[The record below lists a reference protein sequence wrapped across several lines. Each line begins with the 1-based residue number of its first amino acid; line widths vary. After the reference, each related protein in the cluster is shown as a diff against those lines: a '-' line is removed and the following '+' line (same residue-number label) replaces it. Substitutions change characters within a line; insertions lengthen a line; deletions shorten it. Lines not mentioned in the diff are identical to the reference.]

1 MLEMLHGA
9 WSRSSVRF
17 VSDAVAFCQAQV
29 SLTANDFI
37 AWSLGEVSYFDG
49 SMGLFRRPETS
60 RKKMRIKGGGT
71 TEHFSG
77 GLSNVVVRV
86 LPSRE

>member
-29 SLTANDFI
+29 SLTTNDFI
-37 AWSLGEVSYFDG
+37 AWSLGEVS
-49 SMGLFRRPETS
+49 
-60 RKKMRIKGGGT
+60 
-71 TEHFSG
+71 
-77 GLSNVVVRV
+77 
-86 LPSRE
+86 

>member
-1 MLEMLHGA
+1 MLEVLHREWG
-9 WSRSSVRF
+9 RSPERF
-17 VSDAVAFCQAQV
+17 VSDAVAFCRAQV
-29 SLTANDFI
+29 SITTNDVFVR
-37 AWSLGEVSYFDG
+37 SLGEVSYFDG

-60 RKKMRIKGGGT
+60 RKKMRIKGSGT

-86 LPSRE
+86 LASRE